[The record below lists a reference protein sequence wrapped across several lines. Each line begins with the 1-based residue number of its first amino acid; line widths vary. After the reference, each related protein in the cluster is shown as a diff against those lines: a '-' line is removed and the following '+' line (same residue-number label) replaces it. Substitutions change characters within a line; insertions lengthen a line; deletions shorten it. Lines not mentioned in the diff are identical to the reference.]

1 VKPGDLVRLSS
12 LARKWG
18 VKTRDPG
25 PWKVLR
31 VREDGIVVVERIS
44 RRTGR
49 PWPMYVAEK
58 LLEVVEGEGV
68 SEA

>member
-1 VKPGDLVRLSS
+1 VKPGDLVRLSR

-18 VKTRDPG
+18 VKTHDPG

-44 RRTGR
+44 KITGK
-49 PWPMYVAEK
+49 PYPMYIHEK
-58 LLEVVEGEGV
+58 LLEAAEC
-68 SEA
+68 